1 MVDNRHEG
9 REVQA
14 SPYDGL
20 LEAAFQVSIFL
31 IRAPVGSPPTSSM
44 QLRAERIIEHWN
56 ETSQPAS
63 ENATGFHILKEFVSV
78 FIVELGKHMHSVLK
92 SLDEHAMTKRQI
104 NHITYDVQCSV
115 IGSWL
120 EQSTISELEKLA
132 QPFIRSLGDHIAI
145 DHEAAWRAAKSE
157 FQFEGFRA
165 IYSAIVRALL
175 PTHNVE
181 LL

>member
-9 REVQA
+9 REVQT

-20 LEAAFQVSIFL
+20 LEAAFQVPIFL
-31 IRAPVGSPPTSSM
+31 IRAPVGSSPTWNM

-56 ETSQPAS
+56 ETSQSAI
-63 ENATGFHILKEFVSV
+63 ENITEFHTLKEFVSV
-78 FIVELGKHMHSVLK
+78 LIVELGKHMHSVLI
-92 SLDEHAMTKRQI
+92 SLGEHAMTKREI
-104 NHITYDVQCSV
+104 SHIKYDAQCRV
-115 IGSWL
+115 IGAWL
-120 EQSTISELEKLA
+120 EQSTISKLGKLA

-145 DHEAAWRAAKSE
+145 NQEATWRAARSE
-157 FQFEGFRA
+157 IQFEEFRV
-165 IYSAIVRALL
+165 IYSATVRTLL